1 MRLIKL
7 AFISFI
13 VFFGIITAMSLLIP
27 SHIRISKAVSIS
39 RTDSVFYLIN
49 NVDQWPRWH
58 PAFQGLDA
66 GTALQASHIAVASV
80 QKNDSLVSMSWQQ
93 AGKTPVLNTWELH
106 RFGETDSVALQWYM
120 DFHLKW
126 YPWQKFNSLLY
137 EKTYGT
143 MMEQGLNNIKRILQ
157 QKVS

>member
-58 PAFQGLDA
+58 PAFHGLDA
-66 GTALQASHIAVASV
+66 GTALQASHITVTPV